1 MEGEATLTHFIEES
15 DANIIVQQPL
25 KPLKVQ
31 MQSKYCQQK
40 RLNQQQQVVTE
51 VARELHVRSKM
62 IEEFGLRANNA
73 TVLFNIVKVSRHG
86 FVGLDGLFRDQ
97 ANRFGAFVSSQHM
110 LCLRFTFPKKRLRKV
125 LRILFKSETFK
136 NAQLQ
141 IKKRYESALEAQLA
155 IHKSRAMFQTV

>member
-86 FVGLDGLFRDQ
+86 FVGLDGLFRD
-97 ANRFGAFVSSQHM
+97 
-110 LCLRFTFPKKRLRKV
+110 
-125 LRILFKSETFK
+125 
-136 NAQLQ
+136 
-141 IKKRYESALEAQLA
+141 
-155 IHKSRAMFQTV
+155 